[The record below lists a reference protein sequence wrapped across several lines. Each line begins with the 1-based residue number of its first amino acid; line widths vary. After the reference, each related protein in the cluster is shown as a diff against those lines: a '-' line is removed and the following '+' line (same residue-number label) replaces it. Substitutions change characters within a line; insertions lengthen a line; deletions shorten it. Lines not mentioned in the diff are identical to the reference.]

1 MAMHQAEFWITWW
14 LGSTLNF
21 LQKMIHEIGKDNS
34 IFNQFLAEARN
45 EELHMDSA
53 RFRNNIER
61 MGEILA
67 YELSKELDYTTEE
80 IITPLG
86 SSDMRVLKSQPVLA
100 TILRAGLPLH
110 QGMLNY
116 FNKAE
121 SAFISAYRKPLKNQ
135 DKFEVEIE
143 YLSAP
148 ELDDKEL
155 IIADPMLA
163 TGTSMALV
171 HKALMA
177 KGKPNHNH
185 IVAVLATKEGINY
198 VRKNL
203 PKNTTFWIGA
213 IDDELTAQSYIVPG
227 LGDAGDI
234 SFGKK

>member
-1 MAMHQAEFWITWW
+1 
-14 LGSTLNF
+14 
-21 LQKMIHEIGKDNS
+21 MIHEIGKENS
-34 IFNQFLAEARN
+34 IFNQFLSEARS
-45 EELHMDSA
+45 EKLHGDSS
-53 RFRNNIER
+53 RFRKNIER

-67 YELSKELDYTTEE
+67 YELSKKLDYTTEE

-135 DKFEVEIE
+135 DEFEVEIE
-143 YLSAP
+143 YLSSP
-148 ELDDKEL
+148 ELDGKEL
-155 IIADPMLA
+155 ILTDPMLA
-163 TGTSMALV
+163 TGTSMVLV

-177 KGKPNHNH
+177 NGKPDHNH
-185 IVAVLATKEGINY
+185 IVAIIATMEGINY
-198 VRKNL
+198 VKKNL
-203 PKNTTFWIGA
+203 PKNTTFWVGA

-234 SFGKK
+234 CYGKK

>member
-1 MAMHQAEFWITWW
+1 
-14 LGSTLNF
+14 
-21 LQKMIHEIGKDNS
+21 MIHEIGKNNS
-34 IFNQFLAEARN
+34 IFNQFLSEARN
-45 EELHMDSA
+45 EKLHGDSA
-53 RFRNNIER
+53 RFRKNIER

-67 YELSKELDYTTEE
+67 YELSKELNYKTEE

-86 SSDMRVLKSQPVLA
+86 SSTMRVLEQQPVLA

-116 FNKAE
+116 FNQAE

-135 DKFEVEIE
+135 DEFEVEIE
-143 YLSAP
+143 YLSSP
-148 ELDDKEL
+148 ELEDREL
-155 IIADPMLA
+155 VLADPMLA
-163 TGTSMALV
+163 TGTSMVLV

-177 KGKPNHNH
+177 KGKPGHNH
-185 IVAVLATKEGINY
+185 IVAIIATMEGINY
-198 VRKNL
+198 VKKNL

-234 SFGKK
+234 SYGKK